1 MIMLQFMLTMQK
13 VHSYITPKSEC
24 SDIPREVNLDIRAI
38 HGTTDIN
45 LNMPFVF
52 AFVQCEWPLKYSVDN
67 EDSQRQDEQPL
78 CLDSQICHPN
88 K

>member
-1 MIMLQFMLTMQK
+1 MLQFMFTMQK

-24 SDIPREVNLDIRAI
+24 SGIPKEVNSDMSAI

-52 AFVQCEWPLKYSVDN
+52 AFVQCEWPLKYSVDKK
-67 EDSQRQDEQPL
+67 DSQKQDEQPL
-78 CLDSQICHPN
+78 SLDSQICQPN

>member
-1 MIMLQFMLTMQK
+1 M
-13 VHSYITPKSEC
+13 S
-24 SDIPREVNLDIRAI
+24 AI

-52 AFVQCEWPLKYSVDN
+52 AFVQCEWPLKYFVDK
-67 EDSQRQDEQPL
+67 EDSQRQDEQPP
-78 CLDSQICHPN
+78 CLESQICQPN